1 MMQRQ
6 GVEQLEFDTSTKI
19 NNNFFSFLSDKGLK
33 DTTVNYAYC
42 PFKGTDRQCKV
53 VKLSMQCC
61 GKFFNIHLRHIKLFK
76 DL

>member
-6 GVEQLEFDTSTKI
+6 GVELLEFDTSTKI
-19 NNNFFSFLSDKGLK
+19 NNNFFSSFLSDKGLK

-53 VKLSMQCC
+53 VKLSMLGCC
-61 GKFFNIHLRHIKLFK
+61 KVRF
-76 DL
+76 

>member
-6 GVEQLEFDTSTKI
+6 GVELLECDTSTKI

-42 PFKGTDRQCKV
+42 TFKGTDRLCEV
-53 VKLSMQCC
+53 VKLSMQWINSL
-61 GKFFNIHLRHIKLFK
+61 GFI
-76 DL
+76 